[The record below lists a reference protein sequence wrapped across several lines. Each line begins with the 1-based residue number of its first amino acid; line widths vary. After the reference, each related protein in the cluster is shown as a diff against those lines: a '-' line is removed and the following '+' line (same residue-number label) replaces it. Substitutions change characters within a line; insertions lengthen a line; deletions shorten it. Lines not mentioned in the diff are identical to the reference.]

1 VVDRAL
7 VRSARARRP
16 VPIDR
21 TPWRLDPAGAYLDHG
36 RFGATPEPVLEA
48 QRAWRDRM
56 EAQPAQFLARDL
68 DGLLDTARQDVAS
81 FLGADPE
88 GLVFLPNATTGV
100 STVLASLRFQA
111 GDELLTTDHE
121 YNATLNALRL
131 AAERDGATIVR
142 ASIPFPI
149 RDPSQAVDAILA
161 KVTPRTRLAMVS
173 HVTSA
178 TALVLPIARIVH
190 ELDRVGVDTLVDGAH
205 APGMVPVDLGM
216 IGAAFWAGNGHK
228 WLCAPKG
235 AGMLHVRSDWR
246 HRIKPLVV
254 SHGENDD
261 RPIDRSRYFR
271 LFDWLGTA
279 DPTPYLPLPAAI
291 RFVGALDRDGWRGLM
306 ASNASLARTGRD
318 LISAALGIP
327 TPAPDTMVGAM
338 ATIPL
343 PWVATDDDAEALAAS
358 LLADDAIEVAIPRWP
373 VLAARDEGTSVRTLV
388 RVSGQRYVRT
398 DELERLA
405 QALAARRPR

>member
-1 VVDRAL
+1 VVDRAP
-7 VRSARARRP
+7 VRPARGRRAA
-16 VPIDR
+16 PIDR
-21 TPWRLDPAGAYLDHG
+21 TPWRLDPAVAYLDHG

-68 DGLLDTARQDVAS
+68 DGLLDAARQDVAS
-81 FLGADPE
+81 FLGADPD
-88 GLVFLPNATTGV
+88 GLVFVPNATTGV
-100 STVLASLRFQA
+100 STVLASLRFQE
-111 GDELLTTDHE
+111 GDELLTTDHD

-131 AAERDGATIVR
+131 AAERDGATVVQ
-142 ASIPFPI
+142 ASIPYPI
-149 RDPSQAVDAILA
+149 RDAAQAIDAILA

-178 TALVLPIARIVH
+178 TALVLPVARIVQ
-190 ELDRVGVDTLVDGAH
+190 ELDRLGVDTLVDGAH
-205 APGMVPVDLGM
+205 APGMVPLDLGF

-228 WLCAPKG
+228 WLCGPKG

-261 RPIDRSRYFR
+261 RPIARSRFHR
-271 LFDWLGTA
+271 LFDWQGTA
-279 DPTPYLPLPAAI
+279 DPTPYLTLPAAI

-306 ASNASLARTGRD
+306 AANNALARTGRD

-327 TPAPDTMVGAM
+327 APAPDAMIGAM

-343 PWVATDDDAEALAAS
+343 PWVTDDDAADALQRS
-358 LLADDAIEVAIPRWP
+358 LLADDGIEVAIVRWP
-373 VLAARDEGTSVRTLV
+373 VPAARDASTPVRTMV
-388 RVSGQRYVRT
+388 RISAQRYVRT

-405 QALAARRPR
+405 GALAARRPR

>member
-1 VVDRAL
+1 MADRAP
-7 VRSARARRP
+7 VRTARPRRP
-16 VPIDR
+16 VPVDR
-21 TPWRLDPAGAYLDHG
+21 TPWRLDPSVAYLDHG

-48 QRAWRDRM
+48 QRAWRDRL

-68 DGLLDTARQDVAS
+68 DALLDAARQDVAS
-81 FLGADPE
+81 FLGGDPN
-88 GLVFLPNATTGV
+88 GLVFVPNATTGV

-142 ASIPFPI
+142 ASIPYPI
-149 RDPSQAVDAILA
+149 RDPSQATDAILA
-161 KVTPRTRLAMVS
+161 KVGPRTRLAMIS

-178 TALVLPIARIVH
+178 TALVFPIAQIVR
-190 ELDRVGVDTLVDGAH
+190 ELDRLGVDTLVDGAH
-205 APGMVPVDLGM
+205 APGMVPVDLDA

-228 WLCAPKG
+228 WLCGPKG

-246 HRIKPLVV
+246 HRIRPLVV

-261 RPIDRSRYFR
+261 RPIERSRFQR
-271 LFDWLGTA
+271 LFDWQGTA
-279 DPTPYLPLPAAI
+279 DPTPYLTLPAAI

-306 ASNASLARTGRD
+306 ATNAALARTGRD

-327 TPAPDTMVGAM
+327 PPAPDSMVGAM
-338 ATIPL
+338 ATMPL
-343 PWVATDDDAEALAAS
+343 PWVTDDDAADALQRS
-358 LLADDAIEVAIPRWP
+358 LLADDAIEVAITRWP
-373 VLAARDEGTSVRTLV
+373 VRSARDQGTAVRSLV
-388 RVSGQRYVRT
+388 RISGQRYVRT

-405 QALAARRPR
+405 QALAARQAR